1 MHPRSGA
8 QSQGSC
14 HLQRSC
20 PAFHSQAIV
29 APLDFF
35 DLTRWNCSLPANSGF
50 SMLTYCESGNL
61 YISRIYCTLCTILM
75 LLAALVR
82 NFQPKAWSANA
93 SFSGNV
99 NTV

>member
-29 APLDFF
+29 ARLDFF
-35 DLTRWNCSLPANSGF
+35 DLTGWNYSLPANPGF

-61 YISRIYCTLCTILM
+61 YISRIYCTILM
-75 LLAALVR
+75 LLAALMR
-82 NFQPKAWSANA
+82 NFQPKAWSAKA